1 MRILVLGSGGREDA
15 IAWALEWGSRA
26 REDEVTVAP
35 GNAGSSRRLA
45 LDILDPQAVV
55 DACARMST
63 DLVIVGPETVLE
75 AGVTDAL
82 RSAGVS
88 VFGPSRDAARLETSK
103 AWCRAFAAR
112 HGIPGPA
119 WECFE
124 GPTAAADARAWA
136 ARLGRPV
143 VVKAD
148 GLRGGKGVVLPADE
162 DELDAA
168 IGAAAPGPF
177 LLEERMEGEEVS
189 LLVFT
194 DGTAVRAMPPA
205 RDHKRIGEADTGPN
219 TGGMGV
225 YAPSRLCPPE
235 TSERIINEI
244 VLPTVD
250 GMRAEGTP
258 YVGVLYAGVML
269 TAEGP
274 RLVEFNCRFGDPEA
288 QALLPLLRTDLRD
301 VVTACVDG
309 SLASLDVE
317 WSGDTACT
325 VVLAAGG
332 YPASPR
338 TGAAIHGL
346 ENAVATDGVR
356 VFHAGTS
363 NGGDACTVAGGRVL
377 AVTGVAGDLHM
388 ARSRA
393 YEAVSRVGFEGMQFR
408 RDIGWREIARTTGGY
423 AASGVD
429 IDEGNR
435 AVALMK
441 KRVEATHTPDVLG
454 GLGAFGG
461 SILAGRLKEMDEPVL
476 VASTDGVGTKVML
489 AAETG
494 RYSSVGHDIV
504 NHCVNDILVQ
514 RAFPMF
520 FLDYVASSRI
530 SAAQVA
536 EVVTG
541 MADACAM
548 NGCVLLG
555 GETAEMPGVYSEGHF
570 DVAGTMVG
578 FAERSRLLPRGD
590 IGVGDVLIGVAS
602 SGLHT
607 NGYSLARRVFA
618 GLPLDVVPDG
628 LGTTLAD
635 ALLAPHRSYLPVL
648 RDVLATDMVKGLVH
662 VTGGGFQENIPRVL
676 PDGCAARVD
685 RGSWPLPPLFALLAS
700 ASGLDDCELHR
711 TFNMGIGMIVVVAP
725 DAAGAVRSMIDEPT
739 WVIGEVFPAGG
750 ATAASRVVL
759 V

>member
-15 IAWALEWGSRA
+15 IAWALEWGPRA
-26 REDEVTVAP
+26 CEDEVTVAP

-45 LDILDPQAVV
+45 LDILDPAAVV
-55 DACARMST
+55 DACGRMST

-82 RSAGVS
+82 RAAGFA
-88 VFGPSRDAARLETSK
+88 VFGPSSDAARLETSK
-103 AWCRAFAAR
+103 AWCREFAAR

-119 WECFE
+119 WACFE
-124 GPTAAADARAWA
+124 GPASAADARKWA
-136 ARLGRPV
+136 GSLGRAV

-148 GLRGGKGVVLPADE
+148 GLRGGKGVVLPADD
-162 DELDAA
+162 DELVAA
-168 IGAAAPGPF
+168 IGAVAPGPF

-194 DGTAVRAMPPA
+194 DGTDVRAMPPA

-225 YAPSRLCPPE
+225 YAPSRLCPPAM
-235 TSERIINEI
+235 SDRIVSEI
-244 VLPTVD
+244 VRPAID
-250 GMRAEGTP
+250 GLRAEGTP

-269 TAEGP
+269 TSDGP

-301 VVTACVDG
+301 VMTACVEGTLG
-309 SLASLDVE
+309 SLEVD

-325 VVLAAGG
+325 VVLAAAG
-332 YPASPR
+332 YPAGPQA
-338 TGAAIHGL
+338 GATIRGL
-346 ENAVATDGVR
+346 DNAVATDGVR
-356 VFHAGTS
+356 VFHAGTAS
-363 NGGDACTVAGGRVL
+363 RGDSCTVSGGRVL
-377 AVTGVAGDLHM
+377 AVTGVGADLHA

-393 YEAVSRVGFEGMQFR
+393 YEAVSRVDFEGMQFR

-461 SILAGRLKEMDEPVL
+461 SILAGRLKVMDEPVL

-514 RAFPMF
+514 RAYPMF

-541 MADACAM
+541 MADACAT

-555 GETAEMPGVYSEGHF
+555 GETAEMPGVYSDGHF

-578 FAERSRLLPRGD
+578 FAERSRLLPRRD
-590 IGVGDVLIGVAS
+590 IAMGDVLIGLAS

-628 LGTTLAD
+628 LGVTLAD
-635 ALLAPHRSYLPVL
+635 ALLEPHRSYLPVL
-648 RDVLATDMVKGLVH
+648 HRVLGTDLVKGLVH

-685 RGSWPLPPLFALLAS
+685 RGSWPVPPLFSLLAS

-711 TFNMGIGMIVVVAP
+711 TFNMGIGMIAVVAAESV
-725 DAAGAVRSMIDEPT
+725 DEVRSMIEEPT
-739 WVIGEVFPAGG
+739 WVIGEVVADRAAAGV
-750 ATAASRVVL
+750 RVAL
-759 V
+759 A

>member
-15 IAWALEWGSRA
+15 IAWALEWGARA

-45 LDILDPQAVV
+45 LDILDPDAVV
-55 DACARMST
+55 DACRRMST
-63 DLVIVGPETVLE
+63 ELVIVGPETVLE

-82 RSAGVS
+82 RSAGFA

-124 GPTAAADARAWA
+124 GPTAATDALAWA
-136 ARLGRPV
+136 ERLGQPV

-148 GLRGGKGVVLPADE
+148 GLHGGKGVLLPTH
-162 DELDAA
+162 DELAAA

-194 DGTAVRAMPPA
+194 DGTTVRAMPPA

-219 TGGMGV
+219 TGGMGA

-235 TSERIINEI
+235 TCERIVEEI
-244 VLPTVD
+244 IRPAVD
-250 GMRAEGTP
+250 GMRSEGTP

-269 TAEGP
+269 TDGGP

-288 QALLPLLRTDLRD
+288 QALLPLLRTDLRE

-309 SLASLDVE
+309 TLASLEVD

-325 VVLAAGG
+325 VVLAAAG
-332 YPASPR
+332 YPAAPQA
-338 TGAAIHGL
+338 GATIRGL
-346 ENAVATDGVR
+346 DNAVATDGVR
-356 VFHAGTS
+356 LFHASTS
-363 NGGDACTVAGGRVL
+363 NGGDSCTVAGGRVL
-377 AVTGVAGDLHM
+377 SVTGVGRDLQS

-393 YEAVSRVGFEGMQFR
+393 YEAVGKVRFDGMQFR

-461 SILAGRLKEMDEPVL
+461 SILAGRLKDMDEPVL

-514 RAFPMF
+514 RAYPMF

-530 SAAQVA
+530 SAVRVA
-536 EVVTG
+536 EVVMG
-541 MADACAM
+541 MADACAA

-555 GETAEMPGVYSEGHF
+555 GETAEMPGVYSDGHF

-578 FAERSRLLPRGD
+578 FAERSRLLPRDD
-590 IGVGDVLIGVAS
+590 IGRGDLLVGIAS

-618 GLPLDVVPDG
+618 GLPLDVVPEG
-628 LGTTLAD
+628 LGVTLAD

-648 RDVLATDMVKGLVH
+648 RSVLATDLVKGLVH

-676 PDGCAARVD
+676 PTGCAARID
-685 RGSWPLPPLFALLAS
+685 RGSWPVPPLFSLLAS
-700 ASGLDDCELHR
+700 ASGLDECELHR
-711 TFNMGIGMIVVVAP
+711 TFNMGIGMIAVVA
-725 DAAGAVRSMIDEPT
+725 AGSVDEVRSMIDEPT
-739 WVIGEVFPAGG
+739 WVIGEVVADRAVTAG
-750 ATAASRVVL
+750 RVVL
-759 V
+759 A